1 MIYKIYNFV
10 LTSLDSKFN
19 LELKKFYISA
29 FFIKNLLKFNYFK
42 YVWLQIKQINLRN
55 ERSKNILRHRSVL
68 VGFKLA
74 FKGRFSRKQRAS
86 DIWYMRGKVPL
97 NTLSIK
103 LDYFFFTIPIKNSAI
118 SIKIILYK
126 NLYIE
131 KFKYSLNF

>member
-1 MIYKIYNFV
+1 
-10 LTSLDSKFN
+10 LDDKFN

-42 YVWLQIKQINLRN
+42 YIWSQIKKINLRN
-55 ERSKNILRHRSVL
+55 ARGNNVARYRSIL

-126 NLYIE
+126 NSYIE
-131 KFKYSLNF
+131 KFKRSLSF

>member
-1 MIYKIYNFV
+1 
-10 LTSLDSKFN
+10 LDDKFN

-29 FFIKNLLKFNYFK
+29 FFIKSLLKFNYFK
-42 YVWLQIKQINLRN
+42 YIWSQIKKINLRN
-55 ERSKNILRHRSVL
+55 ARGNNVARYRSIL

-126 NLYIE
+126 NSYIE
-131 KFKYSLNF
+131 KFKRSLSF